1 MRSLSN
7 QLKKLNA
14 SEGVR
19 DSMIKR
25 SDILSDFQQ
34 ENKNDAKFRE
44 LEQQVS
50 ILEILVLK
58 LFPLYITG
66 ERS

>member
-1 MRSLSN
+1 
-7 QLKKLNA
+7 
-14 SEGVR
+14 
-19 DSMIKR
+19 MIKR

-50 ILEILVLK
+50 VLEILVLK